1 MNMGVLLQ
9 PRGGSERF
17 STFRASVTSRA
28 HMICSYMTLQIA
40 GIRKHL
46 VTIFARKSAEFSVY
60 HFVAQEIRPP
70 GKSFRAM
77 LARILAT
84 VMTMGFDH
92 MIIQSE
98 ISKCNQLIS
107 QIKKRF
113 FFKKTRIYVP
123 CTQFHQVFNLLFL
136 KSVICNFTQ

>member
-46 VTIFARKSAEFSVY
+46 VTIFARKSAEFSVN

-98 ISKCNQLIS
+98 NSKCVIIIS
-107 QIKKRF
+107 ERGRKKRF
-113 FFKKTRIYVP
+113 F
-123 CTQFHQVFNLLFL
+123 
-136 KSVICNFTQ
+136 

>member
-1 MNMGVLLQ
+1 MGVLLQ

-46 VTIFARKSAEFSVY
+46 VTIFARKSAEFSVN

-98 ISKCNQLIS
+98 ISKCNYNFVER
-107 QIKKRF
+107 KKF

-123 CTQFHQVFNLLFL
+123 CTINFIKFL
-136 KSVICNFTQ
+136 NSIISEECYNFTQ